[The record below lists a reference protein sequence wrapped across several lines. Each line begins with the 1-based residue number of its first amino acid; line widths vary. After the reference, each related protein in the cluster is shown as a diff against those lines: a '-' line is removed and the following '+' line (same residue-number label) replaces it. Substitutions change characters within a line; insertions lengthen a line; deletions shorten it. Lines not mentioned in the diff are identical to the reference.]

1 MSKKISFTDL
11 NKIVEDLL
19 NENLDKITI
28 GDICFYKLIQHG
40 VIYYEKR
47 SQQKLIQHYFK
58 KNSFVYFFFLFF
70 KNLFGNG
77 KIIKKNLKKVLL
89 FDSDR
94 TVSVNNEDRSQ
105 CFHKIK
111 TLLRKNKVD
120 FSYFTKERGDFSIN
134 NLKKNW
140 KYKLFP
146 TYEVIKLHYCCRKLI
161 NNLNQ
166 LGWDDELV
174 DYISSSLHIFIEEF
188 RFYNNLFSLNIQI
201 EKILL
206 ITHYHQ
212 EGLIYAAKK
221 KSINIV
227 ELQHGLIS
235 KNDLYYVYAK
245 ELNDYISKC
254 LFCDSIF
261 VFGNYWKK
269 ILEFGSEYNG
279 RIYCVGDYKT
289 DEKSFFSIKKENII
303 LITSQKT
310 MHNEYIKYVL
320 NLSKIINYSKWTI
333 LVKLHP
339 SEPMKEKYDKLKKV
353 KNVEIVDN
361 LNLSECFMKS
371 KIHISIY
378 STTLYDAINYDVI
391 NLSLQNYSVYNDYAS
406 EIIKSKIALPI
417 NFDDNPLKFQIQNN
431 QRELLFYYDYFNEN
445 KVLNHINLN

>member
-146 TYEVIKLHYCCRKLI
+146 TYEVIKLHYCYLFFCLAYMHALQRTMRKFLGS
-161 NNLNQ
+161 Q
-166 LGWDDELV
+166 LKMSGW
-174 DYISSSLHIFIEEF
+174 
-188 RFYNNLFSLNIQI
+188 
-201 EKILL
+201 
-206 ITHYHQ
+206 
-212 EGLIYAAKK
+212 
-221 KSINIV
+221 
-227 ELQHGLIS
+227 
-235 KNDLYYVYAK
+235 
-245 ELNDYISKC
+245 
-254 LFCDSIF
+254 
-261 VFGNYWKK
+261 
-269 ILEFGSEYNG
+269 
-279 RIYCVGDYKT
+279 
-289 DEKSFFSIKKENII
+289 
-303 LITSQKT
+303 
-310 MHNEYIKYVL
+310 
-320 NLSKIINYSKWTI
+320 SKIR
-333 LVKLHP
+333 
-339 SEPMKEKYDKLKKV
+339 
-353 KNVEIVDN
+353 
-361 LNLSECFMKS
+361 
-371 KIHISIY
+371 
-378 STTLYDAINYDVI
+378 A
-391 NLSLQNYSVYNDYAS
+391 A
-406 EIIKSKIALPI
+406 
-417 NFDDNPLKFQIQNN
+417 
-431 QRELLFYYDYFNEN
+431 
-445 KVLNHINLN
+445 